1 MLIGEYNH
9 SLDVKGRVNFPSKLR
24 EDLGERFI
32 LTKGLDGCLFVYSMP
47 EWAIL
52 EEKIKSMPL
61 SKARTFQR
69 FLFASAIEVTVDK
82 QGRIVIPSNLR
93 EYAGLDK
100 DVVIIGA
107 SVRAEIWDQKKWE
120 ESCRQLTPE
129 MIEETMDELGF

>member
-1 MLIGEYNH
+1 LLIGEYNH